1 MSQPKMRQ
9 KSVED
14 KVLLA
19 ADFGRVGE
27 GASLNQPQCPS
38 TTYGGNNYVQGKLIH
53 SSNSFQSQSHLYM
66 SMLLRSQGTRL
77 LVYGRAHTETCEAEY
92 LWSAGMW

>member
-77 LVYGRAHTETCEAEY
+77 LVYGRAHTETCKAEY